1 MAVASNFNL
10 PMEKIVAEFQ
20 KETGHKISV
29 SYGSTGRFYTQIVN
43 GAPFEVLLAAD
54 EEHPQKLLALG
65 FAQAQSD
72 FVYAIGKLAL
82 WSPKEGFID
91 NQGAVLKG
99 GVFNHLSI
107 ASPQLAPYGAAAEQ
121 VLKKRGLW
129 ETLQDKIIY
138 GESLAQAHQ
147 FVASGN
153 AELGFVS
160 VSQVK
165 NAKGSVWI
173 VPQEDYKSLKQKA
186 VLLKVGKNKKAAG
199 LFLKLLRSEKAR
211 LLIQEF
217 GYETE

>member
-91 NQGAVLKG
+91 TQGAVLKG